1 MRAFETALKAMAV
14 AALVLVT
21 GCGDKFPDYHYKLT
35 IYAGGKAYSS
45 VREVR
50 VTEISSIQ
58 SSIGKKAKYEL
69 SGEAVVLD
77 IPGRSTPVFALLARP
92 DDADYA
98 TYAPRV
104 ALMKFI
110 EPVPR
115 DYGQDDMDRQALE
128 LQRMVAVAGPRELPR
143 TIPSPWRDGT
153 LRQTWPF
160 FVTFGNIADPKSV
173 REVSPDSIGVERI
186 TLEITDEPVTTGI
199 EGRLTW
205 RKGFPQGM
213 LNGDRFERGKSSA
226 LAAHIGAFDF
236 STEPTQ

>member
-1 MRAFETALKAMAV
+1 MIPRLLAMFGALS
-14 AALVLVT
+14 LLT

-35 IYAGGKAYSS
+35 IYAGGKDYSS

-77 IPGRSTPVFALLARP
+77 IPGRSAPVFALLARP

-115 DYGQDDMDRQALE
+115 DYGADDMDRQALE

-160 FVTFGNIADPKSV
+160 LVTFDTIADPKTV

-199 EGRLTW
+199 EGRLGWLHRYKAEGRT
-205 RKGFPQGM
+205 
-213 LNGDRFERGKSSA
+213 LNGSDGISISTNELKDTLGTGS
-226 LAAHIGAFDF
+226 F
-236 STEPTQ
+236 STGTDQ